1 MTLGV
6 TVYGFGSA
14 FVAHDENE
22 RIAQDVDLL
31 IVHPG
36 THADSCQFAIAC
48 KRRLAACVTGAHIT
62 MLSDGEEQHCQFI
75 RTTRAVRLG
84 SIRADHIADDL
95 RTLSAA
101 MPILGKW

>member
-14 FVAHDENE
+14 FVAHDETKT
-22 RIAQDVDLL
+22 ISQDVDLL

-36 THADSCQFAIAC
+36 TDAESCQFAIAC
-48 KRRLAACVTGAHIT
+48 KRKIAASIDGAHIT
-62 MLSDGEEQHCQFI
+62 MLSENEEQDCRFI
-75 RTTRAVRLG
+75 RTAWAVRLG
-84 SIRADHIADDL
+84 SIRADHMADDL

-101 MPILGKW
+101 MPMLSKR

>member
-14 FVAHDENE
+14 FVAHDESKT
-22 RIAQDVDLL
+22 IASDVDLL

-36 THADSCQFAIAC
+36 THAKSCKFAIAC
-48 KRRLAACVTGAHIT
+48 KRRLAACVAGAHIT

-84 SIRADHIADDL
+84 TIRADHFVADL
-95 RTLSAA
+95 RTLSVAI
-101 MPILGKW
+101 PILGKR

>member
-14 FVAHDENE
+14 FVAHDETKTI
-22 RIAQDVDLL
+22 RQDIDLL

-36 THADSCQFAIAC
+36 TDAESCQFAITC
-48 KRRLAACVTGAHIT
+48 KRKIAASIAGANIT

-75 RTTRAVRLG
+75 RTARAMCLG
-84 SIRADHIADDL
+84 SIRANHIADDL

-101 MPILGKW
+101 MPILGKR